1 MAATGDE
8 VRVECT
14 HVTDAVSCGG
24 LAFQFGRSHG
34 LDATRAREFAIAAS
48 ELVVNA
54 VRHAGGGVMELRFRD
69 GAVELTVSDEGPGI
83 PNVSDAL
90 RDGWSR
96 GRALLPCDSRREG
109 LGSGL
114 GAVARLMDHVEVHVE
129 GAPGARRAKGTTV
142 IARKRP

>member
-1 MAATGDE
+1 MAATPEE

-24 LAFQFGRSHG
+24 IAFQFGRSHG
-34 LDATRAREFAIAAS
+34 LDATRARELAIAAS

-54 VRHAGGGVMELRFRD
+54 VRHAGGGVMELRLRD
-69 GAVELTVSDEGPGI
+69 GAVELCVRDEGPGI
-83 PNVSDAL
+83 PNVDAAL

-96 GRALLPCDSRREG
+96 GRALLPCDSRRHG

-114 GAVARLMDHVEVHVE
+114 GAVARLMDDLEVHVA
-129 GAPGARRAKGTTV
+129 GAAGARTKGTTI